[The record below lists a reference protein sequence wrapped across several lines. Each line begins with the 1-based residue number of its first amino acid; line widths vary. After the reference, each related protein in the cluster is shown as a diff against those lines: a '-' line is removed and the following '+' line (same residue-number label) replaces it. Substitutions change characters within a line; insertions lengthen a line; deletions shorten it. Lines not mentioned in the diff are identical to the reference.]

1 MPSINS
7 KYSIL
12 ATGAVTCR
20 TYTAARA
27 GLALARHDSIVSQLS
42 RIPHGEACLASH
54 TTQPVSHPTRRGLH
68 TRSPL
73 CQTSTDRRALRSMH
87 ASRPGSAHVCPPQP
101 HLHLGHVWGEQ
112 MSHCLAGR
120 ACTSRAHARRV
131 RSPCVFSSANCAASF
146 ASARRRPSPPQHAG
160 TLLVMSFAQCGMPAH
175 PMLQAQLRG
184 LATWHHSHPSHA
196 SSLWCCQPPHRW
208 ACRPVSGGA
217 SSACVALLCAI
228 LCDTTQAD
236 MQAVLPQWRPKRRTA
251 GHQKRRTSNAA
262 GAQAVADGQR
272 DVVLG
277 ADVQD
282 LVPVR
287 ERKVLSVVQE
297 AQLRAAPPGV
307 SACVVC
313 GEGSAVGAERLTA
326 GALARLMCSTT
337 RRRGLAHRLMISDN
351 RRIGLGSGRRC
362 ALLSGFVLR
371 RRTGQRL
378 VLELCMR
385 RIM

>member
-101 HLHLGHVWGEQ
+101 HLHLGHMWGEH

-196 SSLWCCQPPHRW
+196 TSLWCCQPPH
-208 ACRPVSGGA
+208 PLGM
-217 SSACVALLCAI
+217 SACFRRCLLSMCSAS
-228 LCDTTQAD
+228 L
-236 MQAVLPQWRPKRRTA
+236 R
-251 GHQKRRTSNAA
+251 
-262 GAQAVADGQR
+262 
-272 DVVLG
+272 
-277 ADVQD
+277 D
-282 LVPVR
+282 LVRHDAGRHAGGLAPM
-287 ERKVLSVVQE
+287 ETKAAHCWAPKE
-297 AQLRAAPPGV
+297 AHQRC
-307 SACVVC
+307 SR
-313 GEGSAVGAERLTA
+313 GAGRRRWTA
-326 GALARLMCSTT
+326 RCRT
-337 RRRGLAHRLMISDN
+337 RRRCP
-351 RRIGLGSGRRC
+351 GSRPS
-362 ALLSGFVLR
+362 A
-371 RRTGQRL
+371 
-378 VLELCMR
+378 
-385 RIM
+385 

>member
-20 TYTAARA
+20 TCIAARA

-236 MQAVLPQWRPKRRTA
+236 MQAVLPQRPKRRTA
-251 GHQKRRTSNAA
+251 GHQRGAPAMQPGRRPSPMDSEMSYSAQMSRISSQCVNA
-262 GAQAVADGQR
+262 
-272 DVVLG
+272 
-277 ADVQD
+277 
-282 LVPVR
+282 
-287 ERKVLSVVQE
+287 KFSVWSRRHSC
-297 AQLRAAPPGV
+297 APRPRASAHAWSAARAAQWGRSV
-307 SACVVC
+307 S
-313 GEGSAVGAERLTA
+313 R
-326 GALARLMCSTT
+326 LARW
-337 RRRGLAHRLMISDN
+337 LA
-351 RRIGLGSGRRC
+351 
-362 ALLSGFVLR
+362 
-371 RRTGQRL
+371 
-378 VLELCMR
+378 
-385 RIM
+385 

>member
-20 TYTAARA
+20 TCIAARA
-27 GLALARHDSIVSQLS
+27 GLALARHDSIGSQVS

-54 TTQPVSHPTRRGLH
+54 TTQPDSHPTRRGLH

-175 PMLQAQLRG
+175 P
-184 LATWHHSHPSHA
+184 
-196 SSLWCCQPPHRW
+196 
-208 ACRPVSGGA
+208 
-217 SSACVALLCAI
+217 
-228 LCDTTQAD
+228 
-236 MQAVLPQWRPKRRTA
+236 
-251 GHQKRRTSNAA
+251 NAA
-262 GAQAVADGQR
+262 GTAAGSCYLAPFTSQSCVKP
-272 DVVLG
+272 VVLPAAAPLG
-277 ADVQD
+277 MSACFRRCLLSMCSASLRD
-282 LVPVR
+282 LVRHDAGRHAGGLAP
-287 ERKVLSVVQE
+287 ETKAAHCWAPKE
-297 AQLRAAPPGV
+297 AHQQCSR
-307 SACVVC
+307 
-313 GEGSAVGAERLTA
+313 GAGRRRWTA
-326 GALARLMCSTT
+326 RCRT
-337 RRRGLAHRLMISDN
+337 RRRCP
-351 RRIGLGSGRRC
+351 GSRPS
-362 ALLSGFVLR
+362 A
-371 RRTGQRL
+371 
-378 VLELCMR
+378 
-385 RIM
+385 